1 MMFPRLR
8 LVNKNQKGFTLLEIV
23 LAMALVGIIGGG
35 ISMTLSQ
42 LIMGNIR
49 TNNHM
54 TMVRQVQQAGYWVSH
69 DAQMTQIVKLGAS
82 PGFLP
87 TLTWTEWGGT
97 KNVVTYTI
105 ANGELKRSLSVNGGT
120 ARDTIVARFIDSS
133 IDPITN
139 KPRTKCGLS
148 GGGTFSLPDTNDAFT
163 ITGGA
168 VADSGTI
175 TKASGSISLVST
187 SGGASYSAS
196 TGDWATPAAGATAPT
211 IVIRASVAPAG
222 GIWTSTA
229 SSATIAITTDSDG
242 DAIATGRVLVLT
254 VTASMGTGS
263 QKRSETRVYEIVPR
277 PG

>member
-1 MMFPRLR
+1 MIFPKLS
-8 LVNKNQKGFTLLEIV
+8 LINKNQKGFTLLEIV
-23 LAMALVGIIGGG
+23 VAMAIVGIIGGG

-97 KNVVTYTI
+97 KNEVTYSIPTSPG
-105 ANGELKRSLSVNGGT
+105 NELRRSLSVNGGT
-120 ARDTIVARFIDSS
+120 PSVTTVARFIDA
-133 IDPITN
+133 T
-139 KPRTKCGLS
+139 KTKCGLS
-148 GGGTFSLPDTNDAFT
+148 GGGTFSLPDTNDTFT
-163 ITGGA
+163 ISGGA

-175 TKASGSISLVST
+175 TVASGSISVT
-187 SGGASYSAS
+187 ASGGASYSSS
-196 TGDWATPAAGATAPT
+196 TGAWATPAAGGT
-211 IVIRASVAPAG
+211 VEVRASAANTG
-222 GIWTSTA
+222 GIWTSTT
-229 SSATIAITTDSDG
+229 SSATIALTVDSNG
-242 DAIATGRVLVLT
+242 NAIATGRVLVLT

-263 QKRSETRVYEIVPR
+263 QKRSETRVYGIVPR